1 MPVSPTERTQ
11 LKRFKRHMTSALEK
25 ITASTI
31 LPILL
36 EEIRT
41 MTICR
46 TSTKKMKLAS
56 IRLWIGLREKRSS
69 PLLLRLTWLESQ
81 ALTTSRP
88 TSTPAQ
94 LGLETLVGGKKGKL
108 GMPQRIMRR
117 CPVLWRAVVE
127 PCDG

>member
-1 MPVSPTERTQ
+1 MPVSPMERTQ
-11 LKRFKRHMTSALEK
+11 LKRFKRHMTSASEK

-31 LPILL
+31 LPILS

-46 TSTKKMKLAS
+46 TSTKQMKLAS

-69 PLLLRLTWLESQ
+69 PLLLRLTWLEYQ

-88 TSTPAQ
+88 TSTPAL
-94 LGLETLVGGKKGKL
+94 LGLETLVGAKRGKL
-108 GMPQRIMRR
+108 EMPQRTMRR
-117 CPVLWRAVVE
+117 CPVSWKAAVG
-127 PCDG
+127 PCNG